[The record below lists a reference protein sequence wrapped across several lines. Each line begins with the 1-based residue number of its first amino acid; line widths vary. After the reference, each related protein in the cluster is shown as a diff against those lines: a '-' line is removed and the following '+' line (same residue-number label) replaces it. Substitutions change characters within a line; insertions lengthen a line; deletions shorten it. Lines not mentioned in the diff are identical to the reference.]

1 MQVANNLTTQNLFLT
16 LTSTTINT
24 IIQSNNNNNNNR
36 LNQTFNNISSIETK
50 PNIQLSN
57 TALGIFL
64 SFFCF
69 ITVFGNGLVIY
80 AIVQERYLKSGK
92 NILQLHI

>member
-24 IIQSNNNNNNNR
+24 IIQSNNNNNNHS
-36 LNQTFNNISSIETK
+36 NQTFNNISSVATK
-50 PNIQLSN
+50 PNIQLSH

-80 AIVQERYLKSGK
+80 AIVQERYLKSGRT
-92 NILQLHI
+92 ILLLYI

>member
-24 IIQSNNNNNNNR
+24 IIQSNNNNNHS
-36 LNQTFNNISSIETK
+36 NQTFNNISSIATK
-50 PNIQLSN
+50 QNIQLSH

-80 AIVQERYLKSGK
+80 AIVQERYLKSGRT
-92 NILQLHI
+92 ILLFYI